1 MRQGAVRTIMIA
13 HYPAACEKLVT
24 MEQKSPVQQIDLD
37 AYLSRIGYAGPRE
50 ASLDVLR
57 AIHGLHPACIAFE
70 NLDPLLGRRIHL
82 DMPSVAAKLIG
93 ARRGGYCFEQNGL
106 FSQVLA
112 ALGFRATGLAA
123 RVLLGHTPANSRR
136 SHMLLRVD
144 LEERRYIADVGFGS
158 WAMSAPLD
166 LDSEGEQMTPHGPFR
181 IVRPGDLFEVQTVMD
196 GQWVP
201 LYRFSLEEQLA
212 MDYEVSNWFC
222 ATHPESKFTTHLM
235 AARLPAGKRLGL
247 SNRRFSIHANGTT
260 ERRILANVE
269 EIADVLEREFA
280 ISLPAPRE
288 ELLAALA
295 RVPA

>member
-1 MRQGAVRTIMIA
+1 
-13 HYPAACEKLVT
+13 
-24 MEQKSPVQQIDLD
+24 MEQNNLAQGLDLD
-37 AYLSRIGYAGPRE
+37 AYFSRIGYAGPRE

-82 DMPSVAAKLIG
+82 DLPSVAAKLIG

-112 ALGFRATGLAA
+112 ALGFRVTGLAA

-136 SHMLLRVD
+136 SHMLLKVE
-144 LEERRYIADVGFGS
+144 LAGARYIADVGFGS

-166 LDSEGEQMTPHGPFR
+166 LDGEAEQMTPHGPFR
-181 IVRPGDLFEVQTVMD
+181 IERHGQSLFEVQTIIN
-196 GQWVP
+196 GEWVS
-201 LYRFSLEEQLA
+201 LYRFSLEEQMP
-212 MDYEVSNWFC
+212 MDYEVSNWIC

-235 AARLPAGKRLGL
+235 AARLPPGKRLGL
-247 SNRRFSIHANGTT
+247 LNGRFSIHANGTT
-260 ERRILANVE
+260 ERRVLESAE
-269 EIADVLEREFA
+269 DIADVLEREFGIA
-280 ISLPAPRE
+280 LPAPRE

-295 RVPA
+295 RLPA